1 MVPSASGDRGPA
13 IGQTEY
19 RTNTVKGGAGSQS
32 FAGPSGALN
41 LVRALS
47 ARPHP
52 SMVGSPGTRLRKD
65 LLVSRTFPTVEFFGA
80 AGTVTGS
87 KHLVTANGRKVL
99 LDCGLF
105 QGLKSLRERNWQ
117 PPPFAPAELDAVV
130 LSHAHIDHSGYLP
143 LLVRRGFHGPV
154 YCTRATADLLQS
166 LLPDSAYL
174 QEKQAS
180 HANYHGYSKHAPALP
195 LYTMA
200 DADAALALL
209 EPQPFGQAIAVTDGI
224 GATFRTAGHIL
235 GSATVDLTLDG
246 GPGRTPTHLV
256 FSGDLGRWGRPI
268 LHDPQPV
275 PHADYLLLESTY
287 GNRTHSADV
296 ADDFSR
302 SVRAAAERGG
312 ALLVPAF
319 AVGRT
324 QELLWWIRQLEDDG
338 RIPELPVYIDSPM
351 AIDVTDV
358 YLRHTAEH
366 DLDMR
371 MVRDA
376 GHHPLYP
383 EQFRLAKSQ
392 EESMALNHLR
402 GPIVIISASGMATGG
417 RILHHMKLRLPDRRT
432 TVLLAG
438 FQAAGTRGRLL
449 QEQADEVRIHGR
461 EITVRANIETLDG
474 LSAHADQGELL
485 QWLSGFEEPPKQT
498 RLVHGEPEGAA
509 VLAQAIRERYGW
521 SVDVAEDGGKLT
533 LE

>member
-1 MVPSASGDRGPA
+1 V
-13 IGQTEY
+13 IVTETQ
-19 RTNTVKGGAGSQS
+19 RNRK
-32 FAGPSGALN
+32 
-41 LVRALS
+41 
-47 ARPHP
+47 RPVYSSEQETP
-52 SMVGSPGTRLRKD
+52 VTR
-65 LLVSRTFPTVEFFGA
+65 STATVEFFGA

-105 QGLKSLRERNWQ
+105 QGLKALRERNWQ
-117 PPPFAPAELDAVV
+117 APPFAPAELDAVV

-143 LLVRRGFHGPV
+143 LLVRRGFDGPV
-154 YCTRATADLLQS
+154 HCTRATADLLQS

-174 QEKQAS
+174 QEKQAN
-180 HANYHGYSKHAPALP
+180 HANYHGYSKHRPALP

-200 DADAALALL
+200 DAEAALKLL
-209 EPQPFGQAIAVTDGI
+209 VPQPFGETIAVTDGI

-235 GSATVDLTLDG
+235 GSATVDLLLDG
-246 GPGRTPTHLV
+246 RPGRPVCHLV
-256 FSGDLGRWGRPI
+256 YSGDLGRWGRPI

-287 GNRTHSADV
+287 GNRKHPSNV
-296 ADDFSR
+296 ADDFAG
-302 SVRAAAERGG
+302 SVRAAADRGG

-324 QELLWWIRQLEDDG
+324 QELLWWLRQLEDDG
-338 RIPELPVYIDSPM
+338 QIPELPVYIDSPM

-383 EQFRLAKSQ
+383 EQFHLAKSQ
-392 EESMALNHLR
+392 EESKALNDLR
-402 GPIVIISASGMATGG
+402 GPIIIISASGMATGG

-449 QEQADEVRIHGR
+449 QEQTPEIRIHGQ
-461 EITVRANIETLDG
+461 EIKVRARVDTLDG

-485 QWLSGFEEPPKQT
+485 QWLSGFDEPPRQT
-498 RLVHGEPEGAA
+498 RLVHGEPEGAS
-509 VLAQAIRERYGW
+509 VLAHLIAERYEW
-521 SVDVAEDGGKLT
+521 QVAVAEDGGMLS